1 MADVIDITGRSK
13 KLDFDADM
21 TLDSLKGKLQAFVLT
36 GYDHDGNELLAV
48 TFGHLPEAVWA
59 LERAKK
65 QLLERAD
72 VE

>member
-1 MADVIDITGRSK
+1 MADVIDITGRGK

-21 TLDSLKGKLQAFVLT
+21 TLDSLKGKLEAFVLT